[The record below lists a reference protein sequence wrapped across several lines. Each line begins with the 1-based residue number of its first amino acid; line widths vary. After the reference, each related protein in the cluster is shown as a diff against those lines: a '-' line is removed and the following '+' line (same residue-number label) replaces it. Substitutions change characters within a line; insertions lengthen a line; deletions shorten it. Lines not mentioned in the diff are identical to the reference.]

1 MDNQLIWKEEFKTGV
16 KIIDE
21 AHEKLFRI
29 INKLFFLSAE
39 EKRSMRA
46 CQEGIKYFKEH
57 ALKHFED
64 EEKYMELIGYKELE
78 THRRVHRDFRDDTLP
93 ALEKELR
100 RTDYSA
106 EAVRHFLA
114 VCAGW
119 LIGHTLTEDRAITGQ
134 TASKWANLLP
144 EEELQAMKEVIL
156 ELLGSMFHL
165 KARVISEAYGGEKF
179 GRGIYYRLV
188 YSREQDDEKWE
199 VILVFEEK
207 VLLGTVGKL
216 MGVRSGRLDVM
227 FMNAVRYTASQ
238 FTGHVMDYVPAIS
251 TYEMTEESFLTYEQF
266 QNILEKENPQISLLF
281 NNSQGY
287 FAFCVIAPHS
297 LLEDAGTPLK
307 VHNELSEIEKYLKK
321 REDSRQKILVVDDS
335 ITIRQGIK
343 QLLCVNYDVSVAS
356 SATSA
361 IRAIT
366 LNRPDLVLL
375 DYEMPVCDGKHVF
388 EMLRAEEEFADIPI
402 IFLTSKG
409 DEEIV
414 TKILSLKPEGYLLKY
429 LKSTEIKRRIDEYLR
444 ERVKKTR

>member
-1 MDNQLIWKEEFKTGV
+1 MDSQLIWKEEFKIGV

-29 INKLFFLSAE
+29 INKLFSLGGQ

-64 EEKYMELIGYKELE
+64 EEKYMELIGYKELK
-78 THRRVHRDFRDDTLP
+78 THRRIHKGFRENTLP
-93 ALEKELR
+93 ALEQELR
-100 RTDYSA
+100 RTDYSP
-106 EAVRHFLA
+106 EAISHFLA

-134 TASKWANLLP
+134 TVSKWGNLLP
-144 EEELQAMKEVIL
+144 EEELEAMEQVIQ
-156 ELLGSMFHL
+156 ELLRNMFQL
-165 KARVISEAYGGEKF
+165 KAKVISQAYGGEKF

-188 YSREQDDEKWE
+188 YSRLREEEKWE

-207 VLLGTVGKL
+207 VLINTVGKL
-216 MGVRSGRLDVM
+216 MGIRSGKLDVL

-238 FTGHVMDYVPAIS
+238 FVGHVMDYVPAVS
-251 TYEMTEESFLTYEQF
+251 AYEMTEESFLTYEQF
-266 QNILEKENPQISLLF
+266 QKLLEKENPEISLLF
-281 NNSQGY
+281 NTDQGY
-287 FAFCVIAPHS
+287 FAFCVIAPHW
-297 LLEDAGTPLK
+297 LLEDGGTPLK

-321 REDSRQKILVVDDS
+321 REDSRQKVLVVDDS

-356 SATSA
+356 SGTSA

-366 LNRPDLVLL
+366 LNRPDLILL

-388 EMLRAEEEFADIPI
+388 EMLRSEEEFADIPI
-402 IFLTSKG
+402 IFLTSK
-409 DEEIV
+409 DEGEIV

-429 LKSTEIKRRIDEYLR
+429 LKSTEIKRRIDDYLKA
-444 ERVKKTR
+444 KKMG

>member
-1 MDNQLIWKEEFKTGV
+1 MDSQLIWKEEFKIGV

-29 INKLFFLSAE
+29 INKLFSLGGQ

-64 EEKYMELIGYKELE
+64 EEKYMELIGYKELK
-78 THRRVHRDFRDDTLP
+78 THRRIHKGFRENTLP
-93 ALEKELR
+93 ALEQELR
-100 RTDYSA
+100 RTDYSP
-106 EAVRHFLA
+106 EAISHFLA

-134 TASKWANLLP
+134 TVSKWGNLLP
-144 EEELQAMKEVIL
+144 EEELEAMEQVIQ
-156 ELLGSMFHL
+156 ELLRNMFQL
-165 KARVISEAYGGEKF
+165 KAKVISQAYGGEKF

-188 YSREQDDEKWE
+188 YSRLREEEKWE

-207 VLLGTVGKL
+207 VLINTVGKL
-216 MGVRSGRLDVM
+216 MGIRSGKLDVL

-238 FTGHVMDYVPAIS
+238 FVGHVMDYVPAIS

-266 QNILEKENPQISLLF
+266 QKLLEKENPEISLLF
-281 NNSQGY
+281 NTDQGY
-287 FAFCVIAPHS
+287 FAFCVIAPHW
-297 LLEDAGTPLK
+297 LLEDGGTPLK

-321 REDSRQKILVVDDS
+321 REDSRQKVLVVDDS

-356 SATSA
+356 SGTSA

-388 EMLRAEEEFADIPI
+388 EMLRSEEEFADIPI
-402 IFLTSKG
+402 MFLTSK
-409 DEEIV
+409 DEGEIV

-429 LKSTEIKRRIDEYLR
+429 LKSTEIKRRIDDYLKA
-444 ERVKKTR
+444 KKMG

>member
-1 MDNQLIWKEEFKTGV
+1 MDSQLIWKEEFKIGV

-29 INKLFFLSAE
+29 INKLFSLGGQ

-64 EEKYMELIGYKELE
+64 EEKYMELIGCKELE
-78 THRRVHRDFRDDTLP
+78 THRRVHKGFRENTLP
-93 ALEKELR
+93 ALEQELR
-100 RTDYSA
+100 RTDYSP
-106 EAVRHFLA
+106 EAISHFLA

-134 TASKWANLLP
+134 TVSKWGNLLP
-144 EEELQAMKEVIL
+144 EEELEAMEQVIQ
-156 ELLGSMFHL
+156 ELLRNMFQL
-165 KARVISEAYGGEKF
+165 KAKVISQAYGGEKF
-179 GRGIYYRLV
+179 GKGIYYRLV
-188 YSREQDDEKWE
+188 YSRPQDEEKWE

-207 VLLGTVGKL
+207 VLINTMGKL
-216 MGVRSGRLDVM
+216 MGLRSGKLDVL

-238 FTGHVMDYVPAIS
+238 FVGHVMDYVPAIS

-266 QNILEKENPQISLLF
+266 QKLLEKENPEISLLF
-281 NNSQGY
+281 NTDQGY
-287 FAFCVIAPHS
+287 FAFCVIAPHW
-297 LLEDAGTPLK
+297 LLEEGGTPLK

-321 REDSRQKILVVDDS
+321 REDSRQKVLVVDDS

-356 SATSA
+356 SGTSA

-388 EMLRAEEEFADIPI
+388 EMLRSEEEFADIPI
-402 IFLTSKG
+402 IFLTSK
-409 DEEIV
+409 DEGEIV

-429 LKSTEIKRRIDEYLR
+429 LKSTEIKRRIDDYLKAR
-444 ERVKKTR
+444 KMG

>member
-1 MDNQLIWKEEFKTGV
+1 MGGHPGIRGKSSSGYCGKTDGRQIRQAGRDV
-16 KIIDE
+16 
-21 AHEKLFRI
+21 HER
-29 INKLFFLSAE
+29 
-39 EKRSMRA
+39 
-46 CQEGIKYFKEH
+46 GP
-57 ALKHFED
+57 
-64 EEKYMELIGYKELE
+64 
-78 THRRVHRDFRDDTLP
+78 VH
-93 ALEKELR
+93 
-100 RTDYSA
+100 
-106 EAVRHFLA
+106 
-114 VCAGW
+114 
-119 LIGHTLTEDRAITGQ
+119 GQ
-134 TASKWANLLP
+134 P
-144 EEELQAMKEVIL
+144 V
-156 ELLGSMFHL
+156 
-165 KARVISEAYGGEKF
+165 
-179 GRGIYYRLV
+179 YRPCHGLC
-188 YSREQDDEKWE
+188 
-199 VILVFEEK
+199 
-207 VLLGTVGKL
+207 
-216 MGVRSGRLDVM
+216 
-227 FMNAVRYTASQ
+227 
-238 FTGHVMDYVPAIS
+238 
-251 TYEMTEESFLTYEQF
+251 TYEQF

-281 NNSQGY
+281 NTSQGY